1 MVYMYNDK
9 KCSAFTLKVWGVGAP
24 AMFFT

>member
-1 MVYMYNDK
+1 MYNDK